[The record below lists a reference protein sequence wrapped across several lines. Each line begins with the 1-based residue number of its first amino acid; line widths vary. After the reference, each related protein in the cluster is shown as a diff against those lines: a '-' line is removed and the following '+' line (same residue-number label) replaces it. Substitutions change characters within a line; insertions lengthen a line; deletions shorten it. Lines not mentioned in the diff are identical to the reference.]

1 MNIKSY
7 RDVDGVELNL
17 SLIEVEDEDGIT
29 EDGVML
35 SIVQGWDF
43 SAPVY
48 IPRIEL
54 LALLEAI

>member
-1 MNIKSY
+1 MNIKTY
-7 RDVDGVELNL
+7 TDPEGIELNL
-17 SLIEVEDEDGIT
+17 SLIEVEYEDGIT

-43 SAPVY
+43 SPPVY